1 MNQGQRREN
10 DERCYLRLCSQGG
23 SLLSRDLSKM
33 RDQASKHQ
41 GQENSISNL
50 GSCFLKLV
58 AILTKQLMPGL
69 PSISFIVNSRCR
81 ENAFCVTR
89 KRLTEGR
96 RRLNSISTTQK
107 RKMKAA
113 GISTTNRHGF
123 LVFIAF
129 FSGQLW
135 EAELCNSF
143 FINRILQ
150 INHRIKS
157 NKFHSQSCKYL

>member
-1 MNQGQRREN
+1 M
-10 DERCYLRLCSQGG
+10 
-23 SLLSRDLSKM
+23 SRDLSKM

-41 GQENSISNL
+41 GQENSMRNL

-58 AILTKQLMPGL
+58 AILTEQLMPSL
-69 PSISFIVNSRCR
+69 PSISLIVNFRCR
-81 ENAFCVTR
+81 ENAFCVNR
-89 KRLTEGR
+89 KMLTEGR
-96 RRLNSISTTQK
+96 ERLNSIFTTQK
-107 RKMKAA
+107 QKMKAA
-113 GISTTNRHGF
+113 GISTANKHGF
-123 LVFIAF
+123 SVFIAF

-150 INHRIKS
+150 INHRLKS

>member
-1 MNQGQRREN
+1 M
-10 DERCYLRLCSQGG
+10 
-23 SLLSRDLSKM
+23 SRDLSKM

-81 ENAFCVTR
+81 ENAFCVNR

-143 FINRILQ
+143 FINRICKLTIESNQ
-150 INHRIKS
+150 INFIHNLVSTFKRYLLKDKGFFF
-157 NKFHSQSCKYL
+157 NFSCVFVNFY